1 MRRVQ
6 SGVSSSG
13 WHSPRGII
21 TWGHTE
27 FPVPS
32 FIPGHDPRAT
42 GMGSGC
48 PERCLGPCRC
58 RPAHAGL
65 PAILLPARPAPPQPG
80 TSQGSSTF
88 PALGFPPLEASV
100 APAVGS
106 PLLARSGVRG
116 WGPGCGNLLQ
126 ALQGTRG
133 KHNSGAAAVQL
144 LPVGCGG
151 CVPEGPSSAVPR
163 CQLCLCGAEPF
174 QLLRQLPALP
184 PARPWRKL
192 GKKRFHGAQLRQ
204 PGSDHVRHSARP
216 GLLGRA
222 RLQQEALGEGR
233 AGMWGGTREPRPRPP
248 GSPFP
253 RQQR

>member
-1 MRRVQ
+1 M
-6 SGVSSSG
+6 SSSG
-13 WHSPRGII
+13 WHSPCGII

-32 FIPGHDPRAT
+32 FIPGHGPRDT

-106 PLLARSGVRG
+106 PLLARSGVCG
-116 WGPGCGNLLQ
+116 WGPRCGNLLQ

-133 KHNSGAAAVQL
+133 KHNSDAAAVQL

-174 QLLRQLPALP
+174 QPSPAAP
-184 PARPWRKL
+184 GAAARPSLEEAGEETIPQCSAQATRQRSRPSFSPAWPP
-192 GKKRFHGAQLRQ
+192 GK
-204 PGSDHVRHSARP
+204 GSASAGGSGRRP
-216 GLLGRA
+216 GRDVG
-222 RLQQEALGEGR
+222 
-233 AGMWGGTREPRPRPP
+233 WHT
-248 GSPFP
+248 
-253 RQQR
+253 